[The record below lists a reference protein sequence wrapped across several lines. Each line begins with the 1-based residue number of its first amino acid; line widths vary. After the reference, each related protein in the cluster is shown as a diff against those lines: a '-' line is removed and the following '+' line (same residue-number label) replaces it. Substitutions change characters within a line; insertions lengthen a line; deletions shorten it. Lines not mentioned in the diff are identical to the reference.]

1 MLETY
6 LTLEYMTMKLAQV
19 SILVLFVNGLL
30 ALSQFE
36 NNGYKNVIVSI
47 HPDIPD
53 ENGQDI
59 IDNIKVCNNTLN
71 HHSHNKTI
79 FWTSLSR
86 FFWLRVVQNYIMLQ
100 KGLLTFIL

>member
-1 MLETY
+1 
-6 LTLEYMTMKLAQV
+6 MKLVQAI
-19 SILVLFVNGLL
+19 ILVLFVNGLF

-47 HPDIPD
+47 HPDIAD

-71 HHSHNKTI
+71 YHSH
-79 FWTSLSR
+79 
-86 FFWLRVVQNYIMLQ
+86 
-100 KGLLTFIL
+100 